1 MRAMFAA
8 LAMIAAAAPA
18 AAAEPVAAA
27 PEATAPAAQ
36 DTGRICRAS
45 VATGSIMQRKTCHTR
60 EEWARIDRETAEAMG
75 HALDRR
81 PLGGSGA
88 KPGLD

>member
-1 MRAMFAA
+1 MRIPFTA
-8 LAMIAAAAPA
+8 LALIAAAAPA
-18 AAAEPVAAA
+18 ATAEPVAAL
-27 PEATAPAAQ
+27 PEGAAPAAQ
-36 DTGRICRAS
+36 DMRRICRAS

-60 EEWARIDRETAEAMG
+60 AEWARIDRETAEAMG
-75 HALDRR
+75 QALDRR